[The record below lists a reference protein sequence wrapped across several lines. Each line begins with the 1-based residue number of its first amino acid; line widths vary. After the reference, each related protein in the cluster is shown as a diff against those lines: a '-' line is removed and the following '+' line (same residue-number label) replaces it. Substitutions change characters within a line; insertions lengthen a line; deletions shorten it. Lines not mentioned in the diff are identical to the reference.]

1 MTAKALT
8 VISLFAC
15 LLAGCADTPENRAL
29 AQGLA
34 AGMHSAG
41 QALADD
47 AAEQNRAVRQRNA
60 QQQDYLPRPRTNCV
74 TQYYSITNEYI
85 TQCN

>member
-1 MTAKALT
+1 MISKAHV
-8 VISLFAC
+8 VISLSAC
-15 LLAGCADTPENRAL
+15 LLSGCADTPENRSL

-47 AAEQNRAVRQRNA
+47 AAEQNRAVRQRNS